1 MSHAPATPGDFVDV
15 NDTYISQFNT
25 MNFEDG
31 LKLEYRD
38 FAPCMSIKEKP
49 TRFSFKKIT
58 IKVPLVEV
66 KKGGFFTGDFSHF
79 TVETEVPGDKE
90 KIKVLRKDPD
100 FYTLRRLLKAVH
112 PYMLVP
118 PLPPV
123 KKNLQ
128 TKVI

>member
-1 MSHAPATPGDFVDV
+1 MPASHGDFVDV

-25 MNFEDG
+25 MNFEDCP
-31 LKLEYRD
+31 KLEYRD
-38 FAPCMSIKEKP
+38 FAPCISIQEKP

-79 TVETEVPGDKE
+79 TVETEVPGDKD

-112 PYMLVP
+112 PFMLVP

>member
-1 MSHAPATPGDFVDV
+1 
-15 NDTYISQFNT
+15 
-25 MNFEDG
+25 
-31 LKLEYRD
+31 
-38 FAPCMSIKEKP
+38 MSIKEKP

-90 KIKVLRKDPD
+90 KIRVLRKDPD

-123 KKNLQ
+123 KKNL
-128 TKVI
+128 